1 MKLCYDGVSQPLK
14 VKVFNVAAYNSVQ
27 EKKVLEP
34 DIIESAL
41 IQRWQRGEADA
52 FDELYTRHAPAIYR
66 LGWAMLQQMQ
76 SAEDVVQETFLRAH
90 KARQRFDPNRASL
103 GTWLYQIALN
113 YCRSHLRR
121 KRLLTIPWLR
131 QTEDTPDLPDF
142 RPGPESSALRGEYRH
157 ILWEAVQNLSAPLR
171 EVITLHYYME
181 LPAVEIAALLNCP
194 EGTIY
199 SRLHN
204 ARRRLAEA
212 LVEKGLTTPEMLEA
226 QNAH

>member
-1 MKLCYDGVSQPLK
+1 MV
-14 VKVFNVAAYNSVQ
+14 AYNSVQ
-27 EKKVLEP
+27 EKRVLEQNG
-34 DIIESAL
+34 IESAL
-41 IQRWQRGEADA
+41 IQRWQRGDTDA
-52 FDELYTRHAPAIYR
+52 FDEIYNRHASTIYR
-66 LGWAMLQQMQ
+66 LGWAMLQQTQ

-90 KARQRFDPNRASL
+90 RARQRFDPDKASL

-121 KRLLTIPWLR
+121 KRFLTIPWLR
-131 QTEDTPDLPDF
+131 QSSEETPDLPDG
-142 RPGPESSALRGEYRH
+142 RPGPESSILRGEYRH

-171 EVITLHYYME
+171 EVVTLHYYME
-181 LPAVEIAALLNCP
+181 IPAVEIAVLLNCP

-204 ARRRLAEA
+204 ARRRLAET
-212 LVEKGLTTPEMLEA
+212 LVEKGMTTPEMLEA

>member
-1 MKLCYDGVSQPLK
+1 MVNEQML
-14 VKVFNVAAYNSVQ
+14 
-27 EKKVLEP
+27 
-34 DIIESAL
+34 SAKDAVEEEI
-41 IQRWQRGEADA
+41 IQRWQDGEAEA
-52 FDELYTRHAPAIYR
+52 FDELYARHAAAIYR
-66 LGWAMLQQMQ
+66 LGWAILQQSQ
-76 SAEDVVQETFLRAH
+76 AAEDVVQETFLRAH
-90 KARQRFDPNRASL
+90 KARQRFDPSRASF

-121 KRLLTIPWLR
+121 KRLMTIPWLR
-131 QTEDTPDLPDF
+131 QNEETPELPDG
-142 RPGPESSALRGEYRH
+142 RPGPEATALRSEYRR

-181 LPAVEIAALLNCP
+181 LPAVEIAVMLNCP

-212 LVEKGLTTPEMLEA
+212 LANKGVTAPETLEA

>member
-1 MKLCYDGVSQPLK
+1 M
-14 VKVFNVAAYNSVQ
+14 AAYNSVR
-27 EKKVLEP
+27 EKRLLAQDGTEN
-34 DIIESAL
+34 AL
-41 IQRWQRGEADA
+41 IQRWQRGDTDA
-52 FDELYTRHAPAIYR
+52 FDELYNRHAPTIYR
-66 LGWAMLQQMQ
+66 LGWAMLQQTQ

-90 KARQRFDPNRASL
+90 RARQRFDSSKASF

-113 YCRSHLRR
+113 YCRSYLRR
-121 KRLLTIPWLR
+121 KRFLTIPWLR
-131 QTEDTPDLPDF
+131 QSEETPDLPDGK
-142 RPGPESSALRGEYRH
+142 PGPESDTLRGEYRH

-181 LPAVEIAALLNCP
+181 MPAVEIAVLLNCP

-204 ARRRLAEA
+204 ARHRLAEILA
-212 LVEKGLTTPEMLEA
+212 EKGLTAPEMLEA

>member
-1 MKLCYDGVSQPLK
+1 MKALTVT
-14 VKVFNVAAYNSVQ
+14 AYNSVQ
-27 EKKVLEP
+27 EKKLLEQ
-34 DIIESAL
+34 DLTEHAL

-52 FDELYTRHAPAIYR
+52 FDELYSRHAPSIYR
-66 LGWAMLQQMQ
+66 LGWAMLQQSQ

-90 KARQRFDPNRASL
+90 KARQRFDPSRASF

-121 KRLLTIPWLR
+121 KHLLTIPWLR
-131 QTEDTPDLPDF
+131 QNEEMPDLPDF

-157 ILWEAVQNLSAPLR
+157 ILWEAVQKLSAPLR

-181 LPAVEIAALLNCP
+181 LPAVEIAVMLNCP

-204 ARRRLAEA
+204 ARRRLADILA
-212 LVEKGLTTPEMLEA
+212 EKGLTTPELLEA

>member
-1 MKLCYDGVSQPLK
+1 MIIPAVELK
-14 VKVFNVAAYNSVQ
+14 DLEAAAYNMNKDKSHPEQ
-27 EKKVLEP
+27 DGDEQNL
-34 DIIESAL
+34 IE
-41 IQRWQRGEADA
+41 RWQNDEDDA

-66 LGWAMLQQMQ
+66 LGWAMLQQTQ
-76 SAEDVVQETFLRAH
+76 AAEDVVQESFLRAY
-90 KARQRFDPNRASL
+90 KARRRFDPNRASF

-131 QTEDTPDLPDF
+131 QSGEVPDLPDV
-142 RPGPESSALRGEYRH
+142 RPGPESSALRGEYRRL
-157 ILWEAVQNLSAPLR
+157 LWEAVQNLSQPLR

-181 LPAVEIAALLNCP
+181 LPAVEIAVMLNCP
-194 EGTIY
+194 EGTVY

-212 LVEKGLTTPEMLEA
+212 LEAQGITAPEILEA
-226 QNAH
+226 QSAH

>member
-1 MKLCYDGVSQPLK
+1 
-14 VKVFNVAAYNSVQ
+14 VKVLNVATYNSLQ
-27 EKKVLEP
+27 EKKTLELDP
-34 DIIESAL
+34 TEHAL

-52 FDELYTRHAPAIYR
+52 FDELYIRHAQAIYR
-66 LGWAMLQQMQ
+66 LGWAMLQQTQ
-76 SAEDVVQETFLRAH
+76 SAEDVVQETFMRAH
-90 KARQRFDPNRASL
+90 KARQRFDPRRASF

-121 KRLLTIPWLR
+121 KSLLTIPWLR
-131 QTEDTPDLPDF
+131 QTEETPDLPDF
-142 RPGPESSALRGEYRH
+142 RPGPESNALRGEYRH

-181 LPAVEIAALLNCP
+181 LPAVEIAVMLNCP

-204 ARRRLAEA
+204 ARRRLAES
-212 LVEKGLTTPEMLEA
+212 LTEKGLTAPEMLET